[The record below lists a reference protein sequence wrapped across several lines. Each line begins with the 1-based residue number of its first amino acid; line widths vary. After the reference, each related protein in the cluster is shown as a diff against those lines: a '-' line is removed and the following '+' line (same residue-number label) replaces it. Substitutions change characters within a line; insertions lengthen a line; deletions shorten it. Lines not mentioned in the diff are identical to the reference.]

1 MSKIGVCGLWVVILS
16 FTRCALWVSW
26 RQTNNCPSVHGNR
39 LAFFFFP
46 PLRPFLLFRFLSSPL
61 VAATMASWEHFG
73 EVANVIQLTG
83 LNAVALIGLIAKAA
97 NTARM
102 HKKNCRQFSQHVK
115 LIGNLLEQLKITEL
129 KRYPETRE
137 PLEQLEDSLRR
148 AYLLVNSCQERS
160 YLYLMAMGW
169 NIVYQF
175 RRAQEEI
182 DRYLRIIPLI
192 ALIDNAR
199 VKIVNDEVKKVN
211 GALKILEMLQ
221 VVFMVERLEEIERD
235 QREYTL
241 DDDDRKVQDALS
253 QNDMIILKKSLSC
266 SYGNVPVDK
275 ALRKERK
282 KLELELQHSQANMD
296 VSQCQVIERLMEV
309 TEYAAT
315 TPGQEHDMPCKA
327 SYTSDSDKEHFSS
340 EKNCEKIDN
349 SKCSSREVKK
359 SSSYDTASTKELTG
373 RDEWHADLL
382 GCCSEPYLYKDF
394 RLSLRYAFE
403 DSICGNWQGNM
414 YSRVFNTT
422 ASAQTCN
429 DIMAYSLILSCCC
442 YTCCLRGK
450 LRRTLNIKGG
460 CFDDFLSHLMCCCC
474 ALVQEWR
481 EVELRVPLSLY
492 MNIYFSLKHEF

>member
-1 MSKIGVCGLWVVILS
+1 
-16 FTRCALWVSW
+16 
-26 RQTNNCPSVHGNR
+26 
-39 LAFFFFP
+39 
-46 PLRPFLLFRFLSSPL
+46 
-61 VAATMASWEHFG
+61 MASWEHFG

-102 HKKNCRQFSQHVK
+102 HKKNCRQFALHVK

-137 PLEQLEDSLRR
+137 PLEQLEDALRR

-199 VKIVNDEVKKVN
+199 VK
-211 GALKILEMLQ
+211 
-221 VVFMVERLEEIERD
+221 ERLEEIERD

-315 TPGQEHDMPCKA
+315 TPGGDQDMPCKA
-327 SYTSDSDKEHFSS
+327 SWTSDSDKEHFSS
-340 EKNCEKIDN
+340 EKDREKVDN
-349 SKCSSREVKK
+349 SKSSREVKK
-359 SSSYDTASTKELTG
+359 SSGYDTASMRELTG
-373 RDEWHADLL
+373 QDEWHADLL
-382 GCCSEPYLYKDF
+382 GCCSEPYLSIKTFVCPCDT
-394 RLSLRYAFE
+394 LSKIASVATGKE
-403 DSICGNWQGNM
+403 IS
-414 YSRVFNTT
+414 
-422 ASAQTCN
+422 SAQTCN

-460 CFDDFLSHLMCCCC
+460 WFDDFLSHLMCCCC

-481 EVELRVPLSLY
+481 EVELRGAHKTWTDPPSLQHMEY
-492 MNIYFSLKHEF
+492 